1 MSASFLQKLGI
12 GRSAK
17 VSNGVEQ
24 ALLGSIL
31 GSAKMAQVEPPRTL
45 TSAMGRRYA
54 GGCQVIA
61 SGIAPVAA
69 IPTTTATLALYNG
82 ESDGGASL
90 VIERIGYGLGSGTAA
105 AGATLFLCVTKI
117 PLATVPTMESNYALQ
132 SLSNGNR
139 RSKAIWKAGATVSTD
154 AWFAAMSSFQLA
166 AANVGQ
172 GGDYYIGEG
181 EIIIPPRHALG
192 IAILSGSG
200 TSPLYSVGAV
210 WSELDLD
217 LE

>member
-1 MSASFLQKLGI
+1 MSANFLTKLMT
-12 GRSAK
+12 GRSPK
-17 VSNGVEQ
+17 VANNNEQ

-31 GSAKMAQVEPPRTL
+31 GSLKTAMVEPPRTL
-45 TSAMGRRYA
+45 TSAMGRRFA

-61 SGIAPVAA
+61 SGIAPVTA

-105 AGATLFLCVTKI
+105 AGATLFLCVTNIK
-117 PLATVPTMESNYALQ
+117 LATVPTMEANYAIQ
-132 SLSNGNR
+132 SLSNGGR
-139 RSKAIWKAGATVSTD
+139 RSKAIWKAGATVATS
-154 AWFAAMSSFQLA
+154 AWFAAVSSFQLA

-172 GGDYYIGEG
+172 GGDYYIADG
-181 EIIIPPRHALG
+181 EIIIPPQHALG
-192 IAILSGSG
+192 IAILSAAG
-200 TSPLYSVGAV
+200 TTPLYSVGAV